1 MLDIIRHVVDLRER
15 VAHWRRQD
23 KSIGLV
29 LTMGA
34 LHQGHLALVKRS
46 LRACDRTIA
55 TIFVN
60 PKQFGL
66 EEDFD
71 KYPRSEQNDIASFTD
86 AGVDLLFAPNNEEI
100 YPKGFSTQVKVGV
113 LGDILEGVHRPNF
126 FDGVATIV
134 SKFLILTRP
143 DKAFFGEKD
152 YQQLMIIKRIVC
164 DLEIS
169 TLVEGVETVR
179 EKDGLAI
186 SSRNIYLNEEERL
199 LAPTLYKTILEVSH
213 RIKSGKEI
221 NKHESWGRKNLLRSG
236 FSDVDY
242 LSVHDAETFKPGFR
256 VGHPG
261 RVMVAAKLGHTRLI
275 DNVET

>member
-23 KSIGLV
+23 KSIGIV

-86 AGVDLLFAPNNEEI
+86 AGVDLLFAPNNEEM

-134 SKFLILTRP
+134 SKFLILARP

-152 YQQLMIIKRIVC
+152 YQQLMIIKRLVC

-169 TLVEGVETVR
+169 TLIEGVETVR

-242 LSVHDAETFKPGFR
+242 LSVYDAETFKPGFR
-256 VGHPG
+256 VGRPG

>member
-23 KSIGLV
+23 KSIGIV

-86 AGVDLLFAPNNEEI
+86 AGVDLLFAPNNEEM

-134 SKFLILTRP
+134 SKFLILARP
-143 DKAFFGEKD
+143 DKAFFGETS
-152 YQQLMIIKRIVC
+152 KRI
-164 DLEIS
+164 
-169 TLVEGVETVR
+169 
-179 EKDGLAI
+179 
-186 SSRNIYLNEEERL
+186 
-199 LAPTLYKTILEVSH
+199 
-213 RIKSGKEI
+213 
-221 NKHESWGRKNLLRSG
+221 
-236 FSDVDY
+236 FS
-242 LSVHDAETFKPGFR
+242 FR
-256 VGHPG
+256 
-261 RVMVAAKLGHTRLI
+261 
-275 DNVET
+275 